1 MTQVKNKTVK
11 LKHVAEAAG
20 VSLSTASRA
29 LSGKAVA
36 YRISAHTEQ
45 LVLSAAA
52 KLDFYPS
59 QVARSFRTQKTKLL
73 GVVLPDVSNLFFS
86 SIAREVTTYAEE
98 NGYSVL
104 LADSRESTEVEQ
116 KLIAQLR
123 AREIEGLVISP
134 VGLQKEHLEKLHAT
148 NLPVILV
155 DRGFPSSPLITV
167 TSDHR
172 KAASQ
177 AMKILIAMGH
187 RKIGVLQGIPGTLPN
202 EERLIGIRE
211 ELKRAGL
218 PFDTS
223 LIKGNQFSES
233 SGYRSAKQLLNEH
246 FDITALFALSNQ
258 IGLGAL
264 RVMTELRMKIPNEIS
279 IITFDDH
286 PYSEFLAPAMTTVR
300 QDVKTLGR
308 MAAELIFKQIK
319 TGRKPRKKVHQ
330 IPVKIV
336 ERASVFNLLTSEKE

>member
-52 KLDFYPS
+52 KLDFQPS

-73 GVVLPDVSNLFFS
+73 GVVLPDVSNPFFA
-86 SIAREVTTYAEE
+86 SIAREVTIHAEE

-116 KLIAQLR
+116 KLITQLQ

-134 VGLQKEHLEKLHAT
+134 VGLQKEHLEKLYAT

-155 DRGFPSSPLITV
+155 DRGFPSSPLVTV

-177 AMKILIAMGH
+177 AMKILISKGH
-187 RKIGVLQGIPGTLPN
+187 RKIGILQGIPGTLPN
-202 EERLIGIRE
+202 EERLIGIRD
-211 ELKRAGL
+211 ELKRAGQS
-218 PFDTS
+218 FDSS
-223 LIKGNQFSES
+223 LIKGSHFSES
-233 SGYRSAKQLLNEH
+233 SGYKSAKQLLIEH
-246 FDITALFALSNQ
+246 SDITAFFALSNQ

-264 RVMTELRMKIPNEIS
+264 RVLTELGKKIPDDIS

-286 PYSEFLAPAMTTVR
+286 PYSEFLAAAMTTVS
-300 QDVKTLGR
+300 QDVKAIGR
-308 MAAELIFKQIK
+308 VAAEMIIKQII

-330 IPVKIV
+330 IPVKIA
-336 ERASVFNLLTSEKE
+336 ERASVFNLLTSQKE